1 MRRLQLISEICCLNT
16 SRRLSGLMVKDGRLH
31 KARINIYPHNL
42 EIKAKV
48 SSEGI
53 NAEQHNILDQR
64 EKRGAAPREA
74 ANGTDEF

>member
-1 MRRLQLISEICCLNT
+1 
-16 SRRLSGLMVKDGRLH
+16 MVKDGRLH

-42 EIKAKV
+42 EIKAKA

-53 NAEQHNILDQR
+53 NAEEHNILGQR
-64 EKRGAAPREA
+64 EKRGAPLREA